1 MSVERKETVASRAGP
16 LLFRQFN
23 VCECVGTCA
32 LVRSLFSVNN
42 QENEMKLTTIALAG
56 ALALSST
63 LAFAQM
69 GGGNGE
75 GATLPERS
83 GAAVNAQGG
92 VVEPGRY
99 MEHRTTGMSRGTRM
113 DSGNPNGDA
122 DGPTSLSGTGSS
134 QFGGS
139 VSGSTGKN

>member
-1 MSVERKETVASRAGP
+1 
-16 LLFRQFN
+16 
-23 VCECVGTCA
+23 
-32 LVRSLFSVNN
+32 
-42 QENEMKLTTIALAG
+42 MKLTTIALAG
-56 ALALSST
+56 ALAMYST
-63 LAFAQM
+63 FAFAQM

-92 VVEPGRY
+92 IFEPGY
-99 MEHRTTGMSRGTRM
+99 MEHRTTGMGRGARRM

-139 VSGSTGKN
+139 VAGRTGRN